1 MYRPSDSAPAFLGF
15 NQPMG
20 LRMNPDNRL
29 MKVADSIPWDELES
43 NYVGFFPS
51 GTGNVAKL
59 LRMEL
64 GVFIIQTKFQY
75 SDMKLMEQVA
85 ENPYLQCF
93 IGCHGSQEDVHSDVG
108 VLVLFRRHIAMG

>member
-85 ENPYLQCF
+85 ENPYLQ
-93 IGCHGSQEDVHSDVG
+93 
-108 VLVLFRRHIAMG
+108 